1 MPSPD
6 DYLHAARRI
15 ADDLLFPDAQTVDRV
30 GTLPANHLEA
40 LAAAGLY
47 GVAAPVADGGLGTDD
62 LPTMAGLVE
71 TLAEGCLTTAFV
83 WIQHH
88 GTVAS
93 VATGNDE
100 TRGRWLGP
108 LCRGE
113 LRAGIGLAG
122 LRADPGLRV
131 RSVDGG
137 FELDG
142 SCPWVTGWGSITTIG
157 VAARDEHDVV
167 HHLLVDAVASATLGA
182 RPHEL
187 VAVAASGTVTL
198 DFSHHVVE
206 ADRLLSTRPFA
217 DWRSGDAN
225 GSTLNGFLAIGSA
238 RRSCRLLG
246 PSALDAAVDEA
257 RSELLAA
264 TGDAIGPARATASD
278 VALRAAAALA
288 VRTGARA
295 VLLDQHAQRLVR
307 EATFLLVFGS
317 RPGMRDTLLHRLGA
331 SELSAAE
338 FSAAG

>member
-6 DYLHAARRI
+6 EYLDAARRI
-15 ADDLLFPDAQTVDRV
+15 ADDVLFPNALTLDR
-30 GTLPANHLEA
+30 TAILPLGHLQA
-40 LAAAGLY
+40 LADAGLF

-62 LPTMAGLVE
+62 AATMARLVE

-93 VATGNDE
+93 VAAADGPIRD
-100 TRGRWLGP
+100 RWLRP

-122 LRADPGLRV
+122 LRSEPGLRV

-142 SCPWVTGWGSITTIG
+142 SCPWVTGWGSITTVG
-157 VAARDEHDVV
+157 VAARDDSDVV
-167 HHLLVDAVASATLGA
+167 HHLLVDAVASPTLTA

-187 VAVAASGTVTL
+187 VALQGSGTVTL
-198 DFSHHVVE
+198 EFSHHVVE
-206 ADRLLSTRPFA
+206 RDRLLTTRPFA

-225 GSTLNGFLAIGSA
+225 GSTMNGFLAIGSA

-246 PSALDAAVDEA
+246 ATALDTDVDAAREA
-257 RSELLAA
+257 LRTT
-264 TGDAIGPARATASD
+264 TGDAIGPARAAASD

-295 VLLDQHAQRLVR
+295 VLLDQQAQRLVR

-317 RPGMRDTLLHRLGA
+317 RPGMRDALLRRLGA
-331 SELSAAE
+331 GDLSAAA
-338 FSAAG
+338 SR

>member
-15 ADDLLFPDAQTVDRV
+15 ADDLLFPHALAVDRS
-30 GTLPANHLEA
+30 GTLPSGHLEA
-40 LAAAGLY
+40 LGDAGLY

-62 LPTMAGLVE
+62 LRTLAGLVE

-93 VATGNDE
+93 VAAASGAVRD
-100 TRGRWLGP
+100 RWLGP

-122 LRADPGLRV
+122 LRTEPGLRV
-131 RSVDGG
+131 RPVDGG
-137 FELDG
+137 FALDG

-157 VAARDEHDVV
+157 VAARDDHDVV
-167 HHLLVDAVASATLGA
+167 HHLLVDAVASPTLRA

-187 VAVAASGTVTL
+187 VAVQASGTVTL
-198 DFSHHVVE
+198 DFARHVVG
-206 ADRLLSTRPFA
+206 ADRLLATRPFA

-246 PSALDAAVDEA
+246 PSSLDTEVDDARAA
-257 RSELLAA
+257 LLAA
-264 TGDAIGPARATASD
+264 TGDAIGPTRATASE

-288 VRTGARA
+288 VRTGSRA
-295 VLLDQHAQRLVR
+295 VLADQHAQRLVR
-307 EATFLLVFGS
+307 EAAFLLVFGS
-317 RPGMRDTLLHRLGA
+317 RPGMRDALLRRLGA
-331 SELSAAE
+331 AELSAA
-338 FSAAG
+338 G